1 MFGYLRTTRLSAT
14 ACREI
19 ALVNLEDPIAFCL
32 LPEVGL
38 GFLAPPRRTRTLTM
52 TIPGFALYP
61 RRRAVTSLVGRR
73 ILLTTG
79 SRLQLIAARLSQ
91 SRNRECR
98 RATILPC
105 ANRP

>member
-14 ACREI
+14 AWREI
-19 ALVNLEDPIAFCL
+19 ALVNLEDRIAFCL
-32 LPEVGL
+32 LPGVGL

-61 RRRAVTSLVGRR
+61 GRRAVTSLVVGR

-79 SRLQLIAARLSQ
+79 SLLQLIAARLSQ
-91 SRNRECR
+91 SLNPGVPS
-98 RATILPC
+98 AHH
-105 ANRP
+105 AAG